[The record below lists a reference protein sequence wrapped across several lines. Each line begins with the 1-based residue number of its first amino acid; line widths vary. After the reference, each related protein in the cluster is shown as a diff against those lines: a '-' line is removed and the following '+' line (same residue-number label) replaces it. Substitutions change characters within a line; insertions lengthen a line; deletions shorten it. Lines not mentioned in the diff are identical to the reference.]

1 MGWRTVVVWTH
12 PCLPKVAE
20 PHPWVCILPGPLPC
34 LYLADMLAHS
44 PPLPLVIDYELAFIA
59 TEDEEAIYLALAQR
73 DRVRRIRLY
82 IPVLKMQK
90 FLAAIDGEYPN
101 LKYLILWDLIA
112 LGGALARPAYRG
124 LLCPSALGARGL
136 GLGYW
141 GSGLRL
147 LRFSGS
153 VGSGSPLGLA
163 VPGRSTGH
171 C

>member
-1 MGWRTVVVWTH
+1 
-12 PCLPKVAE
+12 
-20 PHPWVCILPGPLPC
+20 
-34 LYLADMLAHS
+34 MLAHS

-59 TEDEEAIYLALAQR
+59 TEDEEAINLALAQR

-141 GSGLRL
+141 GSRAYATRVLRLRGLRL
-147 LRFSGS
+147 ATRSSCARAKHGP
-153 VGSGSPLGLA
+153 PLVIDKTEGN
-163 VPGRSTGH
+163 
-171 C
+171 